1 LKPKNRANKN
11 NHKLRGK
18 NMNREEAFKLLSE
31 YTKKPALINHA
42 LAVEA
47 AMREYAR
54 RFGEDEE
61 VWGIVGLLHD
71 FDYER
76 YPTREEHPFKG
87 AEILREKGIPQE
99 WINAILAHADYSGVK
114 RDTLLSKALFA
125 VDELVGFIVAVA
137 LVRPSKKL
145 EDVEV
150 KSVIKKMKD
159 KAFAAA
165 VNRNDIKLGAE
176 ELGIP
181 LEKHIEVVLQGMKK
195 VANEIGL

>member
-1 LKPKNRANKN
+1 
-11 NHKLRGK
+11 
-18 NMNREEAFKLLSE
+18 MNREEAFKLLSE

-54 RFGEDEE
+54 MFGEDEE
-61 VWGIVGLLHD
+61 AWGIVGLLHD

-76 YPTREEHPFKG
+76 YPTREDHPFRG
-87 AEILREKGIPQE
+87 AEILTKKGVPQE

-114 RDTLLSKALFA
+114 RESMMSRTLFA

-165 VNRNDIKLGAE
+165 INREDIKLGAE

-181 LEKHIEVVLQGMKK
+181 LEKHVEVVLEGMKK
-195 VANEIGL
+195 IAGKIGL